1 MAGRPFIVARG
12 GCIKDAS
19 IKAGGSGEVYV
30 AGSILEQGYPPIR
43 TAKDVDEYMKSR
55 HLEEYYA
62 PRTQQEV
69 ITPSEFV
76 AMPPGVEQNKPMKLA
91 DNRERMAAIDA
102 SKAPVLT
109 GKGGAGV
116 DTIGG
121 GPAIVRAATPAPAP
135 AQSVPEGQEPPPRIA
150 MEAPV
155 VVTETAGPVV
165 DGAGA
170 AVSPWVI
177 DPSTL
182 AGKGLEELGTMIAER
197 DAGRPT
203 PTTVEEAVAALT
215 QNWRAAA
222 PVT

>member
-1 MAGRPFIVARG
+1 MAGRQFIVARG

-43 TAKDVDEYMKSR
+43 TAKDVNEYMKSR

-121 GPAIVRAATPAPAP
+121 GPAIVRAATPSPSP
-135 AQSVPEGQEPPPRIA
+135 RQRRPSGRKPRIA

-203 PTTVEEAVAALT
+203 PTTVEEAVAVLT
-215 QNWRAAA
+215 QDWRAAA